1 MNEHGKTGMN
11 QPSRMHQPVAI
22 ITGASSGLGRS
33 FATALDQRLPQDITF
48 WLIARYEKGL
58 QETAAEMNRAVRLL
72 PLDLTL
78 PESFDSLNTIFE
90 NEQPT
95 VCYLINNAG
104 RGRAGYFEEETLVM
118 HRSLSDL
125 NVRAPLLM
133 TSLTLPY
140 MKRGSRVLFTASVA
154 AFLPQPGFASYAASK
169 AMILSFGRALAE
181 ELRPRGIY
189 VAVTCPNPMM
199 TNFFSPEEKD
209 AFQNSFK
216 RISIED
222 PDVVAKKTLAA
233 VERGKKVI
241 VTGGWGKCIR
251 MVARIVPTSWMIR
264 IVGWLMRRDRLH
276 T

>member
-1 MNEHGKTGMN
+1 MDEYGKIDMK
-11 QPSRMHQPVAI
+11 QPSRSHQKVAI

-33 FATALDQRLPQDITF
+33 FAKTLDQRLPQNIAF

-58 QETAAEMNRAVRLL
+58 QETAAELNREVRLF
-72 PLDLTL
+72 PLDLTR
-78 PESFDSLNTIFE
+78 PESFNSLNIIFM

-95 VCYLINNAG
+95 VHYLINNAG
-104 RGRAGYFEEETLVM
+104 EGRACFFEEEAIGA

-125 NVRAPLLM
+125 NVRAPLLL
-133 TSLTLPY
+133 TSLALPY
-140 MKRGSRVLFTASVA
+140 MERGSRLLFTASVA

-181 ELRPRGIY
+181 ELRPRGIH

-251 MVARIVPTSWMIR
+251 IVARIVPTSWMTR
-264 IVGWLMRRDRLH
+264 IVGWLVRRDKRQA
-276 T
+276 

>member
-1 MNEHGKTGMN
+1 MNEHVKTVIN
-11 QPSRMHQPVAI
+11 QPSRSHQQVAI

-33 FATALDQRLPQDITF
+33 FAMALDQRLPNNIAF
-48 WLIARYEKGL
+48 WLIARHEKGL
-58 QETAAEMNRAVRLL
+58 QETASELNRDVRLL

-78 PESFDSLNTIFE
+78 PESFDSLNTIIE
-90 NEQPT
+90 NEKPT

-104 RGRAGYFEEETLVM
+104 EGRAGYFEEETLVM

-133 TSLTLPY
+133 TSLALPY
-140 MKRGSRVLFTASVA
+140 MERGSRVLFTASVA
-154 AFLPQPGFASYAASK
+154 AFLPQPGFATYASSK

-181 ELRPRGIY
+181 ELRSRGIY
-189 VAVTCPNPMM
+189 VSVTCPNPMM

-233 VERGKKVI
+233 VERGRKVI

-251 MVARIVPTSWMIR
+251 IAARIVPTSWLIR
-264 IVGWLMRRDRLH
+264 IVGWLMRRDRRH